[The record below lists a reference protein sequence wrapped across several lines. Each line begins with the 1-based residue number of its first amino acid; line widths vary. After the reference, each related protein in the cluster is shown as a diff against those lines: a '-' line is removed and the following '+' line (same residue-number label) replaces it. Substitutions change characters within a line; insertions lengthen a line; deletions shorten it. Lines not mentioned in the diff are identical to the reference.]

1 MIITNRDQK
10 IKEFIDEMGI
20 CDTKSLSIIFFNGS
34 LRSCQ
39 ARMKKLITINYVKCF
54 RESIPGQNIFYT
66 GRKPVQWKHKI
77 VCSQIIA
84 ELMKNN
90 IEILKYRCP
99 FKIDK
104 VIVDLLL
111 VLRINEEIKIYYCEV
126 ERTKKLDLNK
136 YLDLHYKKVYKEYF
150 PFEPS
155 ILCVSNKKCKNDN
168 ILDIRECKLDLS
180 DLIEQIKE

>member
-1 MIITNRDQK
+1 MIITERDEK
-10 IKEFIDEMGI
+10 IREFLKEVSVA
-20 CDTKSLSIIFFNGS
+20 DTKTISILFFNGS
-34 LRSCQ
+34 LRRCQ
-39 ARMKKLITINYVKCF
+39 QRLKILTDHNYIKFF
-54 RESIPGQNIFYT
+54 REGIPGQNIFYT
-66 GRKPVQWKHKI
+66 GRKPKNWKHKI

-84 ELMKNN
+84 ELTKNN

-111 VLRINEEIKIYYCEV
+111 VLRINGEIKIYYCEV

-136 YLDLHYKKVYKEYF
+136 YLDLHYKKAYKEYF

-155 ILCVSNKKCKNDN
+155 ILCVSDKKCKSSNV
-168 ILDIRECKLDLS
+168 LDIRECKLDLS
-180 DLIEQIKE
+180 NLIEQIK